1 MKRYFLFSLMLLCI
15 TLAHAQ
21 FNGAGSGTSSDP
33 YRIFNADQ
41 LNSVRNFLNIQN
53 VCFSLEADIDLKQWI
68 AENNPK
74 QGWQPI
80 GTENA
85 PFCGNFNG
93 NGHTISNLE
102 INRPNSDYVG
112 LFGYVDNGIIESL
125 SIEFNITGNNYV
137 GCLVGCLKPSQKSSS
152 TISSI
157 TAKGIL
163 SGNDNV
169 GGMVGGITFKN
180 IDPKMTVTVTLTL
193 CKVFADIEA
202 HDNIGGIV
210 GASVNTIPAYSSTQY
225 NISNNISKSYYS
237 GNISG
242 NDGVGGICGYI
253 YVDNTYYYRPITEI
267 NSCNSNININSLLY
281 AGGLV
286 GKCSALYNSRY
297 FQNHIRNSYSTGHI
311 LKAECAGG
319 CIGQMIGYNGKDSE
333 SLISNTY
340 SNFDIITGDGIGG
353 IIDVLKNG
361 KCESNV
367 AINKALYSTDVIARI
382 TPTTSGVGA
391 TGTSSENKAWTFTE
405 MYKNLVKQD
414 IPDDGLENG
423 TNTGLSALKSEATYK
438 GLGWDFDD
446 SWAIEEGKSF
456 PYLKFQ
462 TAPLLFDQALVSDMT
477 HIEGQC
483 IEDGEVHVKVGTKTY
498 TTTSNYN
505 KWAIDIDPLCA
516 GDIVELYCVANNK
529 FPSYSIYTVVNHK
542 GEGTQEDPYQ
552 ICSAGDMQAMHD
564 KGYYK
569 LMNDIDLTE
578 WIEAN
583 NPDEGWIPADGDFI
597 TEFDG
602 NGHTI
607 SGLWTSGPSNH
618 TGLFRSLNTS
628 GTIKSLNLI
637 VSSKGIYGGI
647 YTGGLVGVNNG
658 LISACMV
665 SGSPIRSDKYEC
677 YVGGIAGISYGSII
691 DCYSENTIYATA
703 SSSSYGA
710 GIVGRNKGKVL
721 NCLAKG
727 DLTGSRVAGIAGQNS
742 TSNAE
747 INSCVALNKEIYG
760 SVAALRIVAGLDNAA
775 IPAMNN
781 YALKGIIVDSKGEVV
796 QINDDPTNGV
806 GITQEQ
812 GMSLS
817 TYNDMGWDFEK
828 LWGIDDGYTYP
839 YFKRNKVF
847 VSEIQL
853 NKNEISAIM
862 GEAVQLSVIVSP
874 ENATNKNVVW
884 KSSDESVATVDNNG
898 MVHIIK
904 PGETIITVS
913 TTDGSNLTKEC
924 IISIGAG
931 VSAPHLDTNEI
942 VDVFTLHGV
951 KLLEQVKMSETVRL
965 AKGVYLIKSKGK
977 SFKLKI

>member
-112 LFGYVDNGIIESL
+112 LFGYADNGIIENL

-137 GCLVGCLKPSQKSSS
+137 GSLIGCLKPSEKSSS
-152 TISSI
+152 TISSV

-163 SGNDNV
+163 SGKDNV
-169 GGMVGGITFKN
+169 GGMVGGITFAN
-180 IDPKMTVTVTLTL
+180 TDELTTTATVTLTL
-193 CKVFADIEA
+193 CKVFVDIEA

-210 GASVNTIPAYSSTQY
+210 GASANSLDSYNRLSTIYR
-225 NISNNISKSYYS
+225 ISKSYYS

-242 NDGVGGICGYI
+242 NGGIGGICGYI
-253 YVDNTYYYRPITEI
+253 NYDLGQYINTNNHTIEI
-267 NSCNSNININSLLY
+267 NSCYSNININCSGY

-286 GKCSALYNSRY
+286 GICALNYTCNIHNY
-297 FQNHIRNSYSTGHI
+297 IKNSYSTGHI
-311 LKAECAGG
+311 LKAGYAGG
-319 CIGQMIGYNGKDSE
+319 CVGLMSKEKSDTE
-333 SLISNTY
+333 AKISNTY
-340 SNFDIITGDGIGG
+340 SNFDIITGDRVGG
-353 IIDVLKNG
+353 IIRTLNYG

-367 AINKALYSTDVIARI
+367 AINKALYSTGSIARI
-382 TPTTSGVGA
+382 TPSTSGVGA

-423 TNTGLSALKSEATYK
+423 TNTGLSALKSEVTYK
-438 GLGWDFDD
+438 GLGWDFGS

-462 TAPLLFDQALVSDMT
+462 TAPLLFDQALVSGIT
-477 HIEGQC
+477 HLEGQC
-483 IEDGEVHVKVGTKTY
+483 IENVEVHVKVGTKTY

-529 FPSYSIYTVVNHK
+529 FPSYSIYTFVNHK
-542 GEGTQEDPYQ
+542 GEGTQENPYQ

-583 NPDEGWIPADGDFI
+583 NPNEGWIPADGDFI

-637 VSSKGIYGGI
+637 VSSKGINGGI
-647 YTGGLVGVNNG
+647 YTGGLVGVSNG

>member
-1 MKRYFLFSLMLLCI
+1 MLLCI

-41 LNSVRNFLNIQN
+41 LNSVRNFLNIKN
-53 VCFSLEADIDLKQWI
+53 VYFSLEADIDLKQWI

-80 GTENA
+80 GTNV

-112 LFGYVDNGIIESL
+112 LFGYVDEGIIENL
-125 SIEFNITGNNYV
+125 SIEFNITGHNYV
-137 GCLVGCLKPSQKSSS
+137 GCLVGCLKPSQESS
-152 TISSI
+152 TISSV
-157 TAKGIL
+157 TAKGLL

-169 GGMVGGITFKN
+169 GGMVGGITLDYPTSNTTKN
-180 IDPKMTVTVTLTL
+180 ILTS

-210 GASVNTIPAYSSTQY
+210 GASVNTFSAYSYTNY
-225 NISNNISKSYYS
+225 GSNNISKSYYS

-253 YVDNTYYYRPITEI
+253 HVSSGQNCYSTIEI
-267 NSCNSNININSLLY
+267 NSCNSNININCSGY

-286 GKCSALYNSRY
+286 GICSLNTVKIPNY
-297 FQNHIRNSYSTGHI
+297 IKNSYSTGHI
-311 LKAECAGG
+311 LKAGSAGG
-319 CIGQMIGYNGKDSE
+319 CVGLMSKEYGAEAK
-333 SLISNTY
+333 ISKTY
-340 SNFDIITGDGIGG
+340 SNFDIINGNNVGG
-353 IIDVLKNG
+353 IICTLSDYG

-367 AINKALYSTDVIARI
+367 AINKALYSTGSIARI
-382 TPTTSGVGA
+382 TPSTSGVGA

-423 TNTGLSALKSEATYK
+423 TNTGLSALKSEVTYK

-483 IEDGEVHVKVGTKTY
+483 IEDGEIHVKVGTKTY

-505 KWAIDIDPLCA
+505 KWAINIDPLCA

-542 GEGTQEDPYQ
+542 GEGTQENPYQ
-552 ICSAGDMQAMHD
+552 IYSVGDMQAMHD

-607 SGLWTSGPSNH
+607 SGLWISGPSNH

-665 SGSPIRSDKYEC
+665 SGSSICSYKSGC

-691 DCYSENTIYATA
+691 DCYSENPIYATA

-727 DLTGSRVAGIAGQNS
+727 KLTGHRVAGIAGQNS

-747 INSCVALNKEIYG
+747 INSCVALNKEICGY
-760 SVAALRIVAGLDNAA
+760 SAALRIVASLSDNAA

-781 YALKGIIVDSKGEVV
+781 YALKGIIVDSKGEAI
-796 QINDDPTNGV
+796 QISDDPTNGV

-898 MVHIIK
+898 MVHIVK